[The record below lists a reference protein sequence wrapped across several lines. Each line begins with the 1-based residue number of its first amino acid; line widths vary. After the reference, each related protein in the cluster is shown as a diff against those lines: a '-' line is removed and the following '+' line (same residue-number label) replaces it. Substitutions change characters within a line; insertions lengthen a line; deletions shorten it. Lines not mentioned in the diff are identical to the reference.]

1 MGRPSRCKSN
11 KTKKPN
17 INIGIVMDQ
26 AGRYT
31 AEHTVMEAGMEIR
44 ELKHLL
50 RIAEDNIEKLKT
62 EIVRLKAEQKLQ
74 FLLHEDPTS
83 MVLNF
88 DEDRELELGSLASEK
103 YNKFDDKS
111 LLDSDDEEPNKESY

>member
-1 MGRPSRCKSN
+1 
-11 KTKKPN
+11 
-17 INIGIVMDQ
+17 MDQ

-50 RIAEDNIEKLKT
+50 HIAEDNIEKLKT

-83 MVLNF
+83 MVHNF
-88 DEDRELELGSLASEK
+88 DEDKEVELKSVASEK